1 MNEFLTAADAA
12 RVLQVTPAAV
22 RAMHRRGALQA
33 AAKTEGG
40 IHLFTR
46 KEVEELAREREQ
58 QRDRTKKE

>member
-1 MNEFLTAADAA
+1 MEQFLSAADAA
-12 RVLQVTPAAV
+12 RILKVTPATV
-22 RAMHRRGALQA
+22 RQMLQRGTLPA

-58 QRDRTKKE
+58 HREQATKG